1 MTKYKTISPSI
12 KNDSVGFDR
21 RRTYNQA
28 PSLRQDVMGDGSSY
42 SLGAAGVD
50 WIIFAYCIKITDIPN
65 RRYQN
70 YIKIFQMYRKSKI
83 NYGKTVVK
91 GNAETNV
98 VKDHENSFLW
108 VKRNK

>member
-21 RRTYNQA
+21 TRAYNQA
-28 PSLRQDVMGDGSSY
+28 PRLLRQDGSSY
-42 SLGAAGVD
+42 TLGAAGVD
-50 WIIFAYCIKITDIPN
+50 WIIFAYCIKITDVLN

-91 GNAETNV
+91 DNAETHV